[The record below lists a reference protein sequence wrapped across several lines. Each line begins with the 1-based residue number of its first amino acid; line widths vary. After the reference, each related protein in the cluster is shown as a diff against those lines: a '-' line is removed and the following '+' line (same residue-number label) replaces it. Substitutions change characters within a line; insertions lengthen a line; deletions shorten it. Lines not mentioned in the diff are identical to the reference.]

1 MRGQTSENSAIAFWQ
16 LVKLWPWLR
25 PYKWQIILGTCL
37 IPLVAVVSMFQP
49 LIVKRVI
56 DEGIVR
62 GDMSYTMWG
71 ASACLTLSI
80 LSYVLTGVQAITTSS
95 AVHKMIRDLRSQL
108 ITHVLR
114 LSASWHD
121 SQISGALA
129 TRATSDF
136 DNLSESLNQGVLSSV
151 IDILVLFGCISGM
164 FILSPKLAVV
174 ALIILPIMTWLVI
187 WFSKKLNT
195 AMLAS
200 KKNLA
205 ILNGFTQEALASVSA
220 VKLLNAEKSV
230 SNRYNILNIKYRD
243 AQLQNVFYDALMFAT
258 IDGISSITLG
268 VALFIAIKWSGY
280 ADNLTAGLM
289 VAFIQY
295 IQQLFEPLKQL
306 GTKMAMLQGA
316 FTSIERI
323 FGLME
328 KQEFVGGSKTVT
340 WPSKVDVEFDH
351 VSFSYLASQTR
362 TLSDLSFEVPAGSSL
377 AIIGSTGSG
386 KSTIIKLL
394 TKLYDGYSGH
404 IRVAGTDIQD
414 LDPEHMREQ
423 MGIVPQDLVLFEG
436 SIAFNISLGAKDVSK
451 DQIIRAAGLVG
462 ADRFINDL
470 PGGFDFPVKENGSNL
485 SHGQRQLIV
494 FARALTKNPPI
505 VILDEATSSI
515 DPQSESLIQEAT
527 EKILKDRTVVVIA
540 HRLQTIRSCDNILVV
555 EHGRLV
561 ELGPPEELERR
572 GGRYH
577 DLLAMLGDHKRR
589 EM

>member
-1 MRGQTSENSAIAFWQ
+1 M
-16 LVKLWPWLR
+16 
-25 PYKWQIILGTCL
+25 ILGTVL
-37 IPLVAVVSMFQP
+37 IPMVAVVTMFQP

-62 GDMSYTMWG
+62 GDMTFTIWG
-71 ASACLTLSI
+71 ASACLTLSF
-80 LSYVLTGVQAITTSS
+80 LSYVLSGAQAITTSS
-95 AVHKMIRDLRSQL
+95 AVHKMIRDLRSHL
-108 ITHVLR
+108 IRHVLR

-230 SNRYNILNIKYRD
+230 SNRYNKLNVQYRD
-243 AQLQNVFYDALMFAT
+243 AQLENVFYDALMFAT

-268 VALFIAIKWSGY
+268 VALFIAIRWSGY

-328 KQEFVGGSKTVT
+328 KQEFVAGDRTMR
-340 WPSKVDVEFDH
+340 WPSQVDVQFDH
-351 VSFSYLASQTR
+351 VSFAYKASKSK
-362 TLSDLSFEVPAGSSL
+362 TLSDISFRVPAGSSL

-386 KSTIIKLL
+386 KSTVIKLL
-394 TKLYDGYSGH
+394 TKLYDGYSGS
-404 IRVAGTDIQD
+404 IRVAGTDIKD
-414 LDPEHMREQ
+414 LDPDHIREQ

-436 SIAFNISLGAKDVSK
+436 SIEFNISLGSRNISK
-451 DQIIRAAGLVG
+451 EEIIRAAHLVG

-470 PGGFDFPVKENGSNL
+470 PGGLDFHVKENGSNL
-485 SHGQRQLIV
+485 SHGQKQLIV

-515 DPQSESLIQEAT
+515 DPQSEALIQEAT
-527 EKILKDRTVVVIA
+527 KRILKDRTVVVIA
-540 HRLQTIRSCDNILVV
+540 HRLETIRRCDNILVI

-561 ELGPPEELERR
+561 EMGPPAELERR
-572 GGRYH
+572 GGRYQN
-577 DLLAMLGDHKRR
+577 LLALLKDGNP
-589 EM
+589 ETI

>member
-1 MRGQTSENSAIAFWQ
+1 M
-16 LVKLWPWLR
+16 
-25 PYKWQIILGTCL
+25 
-37 IPLVAVVSMFQP
+37 VAVVTMFQP

-62 GDMSYTMWG
+62 GDMTFTIWG
-71 ASACLTLSI
+71 ASACLTLSF
-80 LSYVLTGVQAITTSS
+80 LSYLLSGAQAITTSS

-108 ITHVLR
+108 IRHVLR

-174 ALIILPIMTWLVI
+174 AVIILPIMTWLVI
-187 WFSKKLNT
+187 WFSKKLNA

-200 KKNLA
+200 KRNLA

-230 SNRYNILNIKYRD
+230 SNRYNKLNVQYRD
-243 AQLQNVFYDALMFAT
+243 AQLENVFYDALMFAT

-268 VALFIAIKWSGY
+268 IALFMAIQWSGY
-280 ADNLTAGLM
+280 ADNLTPGLM

-328 KQEFVGGSKTVT
+328 KQEFVAGDRTMS
-340 WPSKVDVEFDH
+340 WPSQVDVQFDQ
-351 VSFSYLASQTR
+351 VSFAYTTSKSK
-362 TLSDLSFEVPAGSSL
+362 TLSDISFRVPSGSSL

-394 TKLYDGYSGH
+394 TKLYDGYSGS
-404 IRVAGTDIQD
+404 IRVAGTDIKD
-414 LDPEHMREQ
+414 LDPEHTREQ

-436 SIAFNISLGAKDVSK
+436 SIEFNINLGSRNVSK
-451 DQIIRAAGLVG
+451 QEIIRAAHLVG

-470 PGGFDFPVKENGSNL
+470 PGGLDFHVKENGSNL
-485 SHGQRQLIV
+485 SHGQKQLIV

-515 DPQSESLIQEAT
+515 DPQSEALIQEAT
-527 EKILKDRTVVVIA
+527 KRILKDRTVVVIA
-540 HRLQTIRSCDNILVV
+540 HRLETIRRCDNILVI

-561 ELGPPEELERR
+561 EMGPPAELERR
-572 GGRYH
+572 GGRYQN
-577 DLLAMLGDHKRR
+577 LLALLKDRNH
-589 EM
+589 EPI

>member
-1 MRGQTSENSAIAFWQ
+1 M
-16 LVKLWPWLR
+16 
-25 PYKWQIILGTCL
+25 ILGAIL
-37 IPLVAVVSMFQP
+37 IPLVAVVTMFQP

-56 DEGIVR
+56 DDGIAR
-62 GDMSYTMWG
+62 GDMTFTIWG
-71 ASACLTLSI
+71 ASACLTLSF
-80 LSYVLTGVQAITTSS
+80 LSYVLSGAQAITTSS
-95 AVHKMIRDLRSQL
+95 AVHKMIRDLRSHL
-108 ITHVLR
+108 IRHVLR
-114 LSASWHD
+114 LSAAWHD

-136 DNLSESLNQGVLSSV
+136 DNLSESLNQGVLSSL

-230 SNRYNILNIKYRD
+230 SNRYNKLNVQYRD
-243 AQLQNVFYDALMFAT
+243 AQLDNVFYDALMFAT

-268 VALFIAIKWSGY
+268 VALFMAIQWSGY

-328 KQEFVGGSKTVT
+328 KQEFVAGDRTMS
-340 WPSKVDVEFDH
+340 WPSQVDVQFDQ
-351 VSFSYLASQTR
+351 VSFSYTTSKSK
-362 TLSDLSFEVPAGSSL
+362 TLSDISFRVPAGSSL

-394 TKLYDGYSGH
+394 TKLYDGYSGS
-404 IRVAGTDIQD
+404 IRVAGTDIKD
-414 LDPEHMREQ
+414 LDPEHTRGQ

-436 SIAFNISLGAKDVSK
+436 SIEFNISLGARDVSK
-451 DQIIRAAGLVG
+451 EEIIRAAHLVG

-470 PGGFDFPVKENGSNL
+470 PGGLDFRVKENGSNL
-485 SHGQRQLIV
+485 SHGQKQLIV

-515 DPQSESLIQEAT
+515 DPQSEALIQEAT
-527 EKILKDRTVVVIA
+527 KRILKDRTVVVIA
-540 HRLQTIRSCDNILVV
+540 HRLETIRRCDNILVI

-561 ELGPPEELERR
+561 EMGQPAELERR
-572 GGRYH
+572 GGRYQN
-577 DLLAMLGDHKRR
+577 LLALLKDNKHKTI
-589 EM
+589 

>member
-1 MRGQTSENSAIAFWQ
+1 
-16 LVKLWPWLR
+16 V
-25 PYKWQIILGTCL
+25 ILGAIL
-37 IPLVAVVSMFQP
+37 IPLVAVVTMFQP

-56 DEGIVR
+56 DDGIAR
-62 GDMSYTMWG
+62 GDMTFTIWG
-71 ASACLTLSI
+71 ASACLTLSF
-80 LSYVLTGVQAITTSS
+80 LSYVLSGAQAITTSS
-95 AVHKMIRDLRSQL
+95 AVHKMIRDLRSHL
-108 ITHVLR
+108 IRHVLR
-114 LSASWHD
+114 LSAAWHD

-136 DNLSESLNQGVLSSV
+136 DNLSESLNQGVLSSL

-230 SNRYNILNIKYRD
+230 SNRYNKLNVQYRD
-243 AQLQNVFYDALMFAT
+243 AQLDNVFYDALMFAT

-268 VALFIAIKWSGY
+268 VALFMAIQWSGY

-328 KQEFVGGSKTVT
+328 KQEFVAGDRTMS
-340 WPSKVDVEFDH
+340 WPSQVDVQFDQ
-351 VSFSYLASQTR
+351 VSFSYTTSKSK
-362 TLSDLSFEVPAGSSL
+362 TLSDISFRVPAGSSL

-394 TKLYDGYSGH
+394 TKLYDGYSGS
-404 IRVAGTDIQD
+404 IRVAGTDIKD
-414 LDPEHMREQ
+414 LDPEHTRGQ

-436 SIAFNISLGAKDVSK
+436 SIEFNISLGARDVSK
-451 DQIIRAAGLVG
+451 EEIIRAAHLVG

-470 PGGFDFPVKENGSNL
+470 PGGLDFRVKENGSNL
-485 SHGQRQLIV
+485 SHGQKQLIV

-515 DPQSESLIQEAT
+515 DPQSEALIQEAT
-527 EKILKDRTVVVIA
+527 KRILKDRTVVVIA
-540 HRLQTIRSCDNILVV
+540 HRLETIRRCDNILVI

-561 ELGPPEELERR
+561 EMGQPAELERR
-572 GGRYH
+572 GGRYQN
-577 DLLAMLGDHKRR
+577 LLALLKDNKHKTI
-589 EM
+589 

>member
-1 MRGQTSENSAIAFWQ
+1 
-16 LVKLWPWLR
+16 V
-25 PYKWQIILGTCL
+25 ILGAIL
-37 IPLVAVVSMFQP
+37 IPLVAVVTMFQP

-56 DEGIVR
+56 DDGIAR
-62 GDMSYTMWG
+62 GDMTFTIWG
-71 ASACLTLSI
+71 ASACLTLSF
-80 LSYVLTGVQAITTSS
+80 LSYVLSGAQAITTSS
-95 AVHKMIRDLRSQL
+95 AVHKMIRDLRSHL
-108 ITHVLR
+108 IRHVLR
-114 LSASWHD
+114 LSAAWHD

-136 DNLSESLNQGVLSSV
+136 DNLSESLNQGVLSSL

-230 SNRYNILNIKYRD
+230 SNRYNKLNVQYRD
-243 AQLQNVFYDALMFAT
+243 AQLDNVFYDALMFAT

-268 VALFIAIKWSGY
+268 VALFMAIQWSGY

-328 KQEFVGGSKTVT
+328 KQEFV
-340 WPSKVDVEFDH
+340 PS
-351 VSFSYLASQTR
+351 
-362 TLSDLSFEVPAGSSL
+362 P
-377 AIIGSTGSG
+377 
-386 KSTIIKLL
+386 
-394 TKLYDGYSGH
+394 
-404 IRVAGTDIQD
+404 
-414 LDPEHMREQ
+414 
-423 MGIVPQDLVLFEG
+423 
-436 SIAFNISLGAKDVSK
+436 
-451 DQIIRAAGLVG
+451 
-462 ADRFINDL
+462 
-470 PGGFDFPVKENGSNL
+470 
-485 SHGQRQLIV
+485 
-494 FARALTKNPPI
+494 
-505 VILDEATSSI
+505 
-515 DPQSESLIQEAT
+515 
-527 EKILKDRTVVVIA
+527 
-540 HRLQTIRSCDNILVV
+540 
-555 EHGRLV
+555 
-561 ELGPPEELERR
+561 
-572 GGRYH
+572 
-577 DLLAMLGDHKRR
+577 
-589 EM
+589 

>member
-1 MRGQTSENSAIAFWQ
+1 M
-16 LVKLWPWLR
+16 
-25 PYKWQIILGTCL
+25 ILGTTL
-37 IPLVAVVSMFQP
+37 IPIIALVTMFQP

-56 DEGIVR
+56 DEGIIR
-62 GDMSYTMWG
+62 GDMAFTIWG
-71 ASACLTLSI
+71 ASACLTLSF
-80 LSYVLTGVQAITTSS
+80 LSYLLSGTQAITTAS
-95 AVHKMIRDLRSQL
+95 AVHKMIRDLRSHL
-108 ITHVLR
+108 IRHVLR

-151 IDILVLFGCISGM
+151 IDILVLFGCIAGM
-164 FILSPKLAVV
+164 FILSPKLAIV

-187 WFSKKLNT
+187 WFSRKLNA

-205 ILNGFTQEALASVSA
+205 VLNGFTQEALASVSA
-220 VKLLNAEKSV
+220 VKLLNAEKGV
-230 SNRYNILNIKYRD
+230 SNRYNKLNVQYRD

-268 VALFIAIKWSGY
+268 VALFMAIRWSGY

-295 IQQLFEPLKQL
+295 IQQLFDPLKQL

-328 KQEFVGGSKTVT
+328 KQEFVSGDRTMS
-340 WPSKVDVEFDH
+340 WPNQVDVQFDH
-351 VSFSYLASQTR
+351 VSFAYKSSKSK
-362 TLSDLSFEVPAGSSL
+362 TLSDISFRVLAGSSL

-394 TKLYDGYSGH
+394 TKLYDGYSGT
-404 IRVAGTDIQD
+404 IRVAGTDIKF
-414 LDPEHMREQ
+414 LDPEHTRGQ

-436 SIAFNISLGAKDVSK
+436 SIEFNISLGAKHISK
-451 DQIIRAAGLVG
+451 EEIIRAAHLVG

-470 PGGFDFPVKENGSNL
+470 PGRLDFHVKENGSNL
-485 SHGQRQLIV
+485 SHGQKQLIV

-515 DPQSESLIQEAT
+515 DPQSEALIQEAT
-527 EKILKDRTVVVIA
+527 ERILKDRTVVVIA
-540 HRLQTIRSCDNILVV
+540 HRLETIRRCDNIIVI
-555 EHGRLV
+555 EYGRLV
-561 ELGPPEELERR
+561 ETGPPAELERR
-572 GGRYH
+572 GGRYQN
-577 DLLAMLGDHKRR
+577 LLELIKDSKNKTR
-589 EM
+589 

>member
-1 MRGQTSENSAIAFWQ
+1 
-16 LVKLWPWLR
+16 V
-25 PYKWQIILGTCL
+25 ILGTVL
-37 IPLVAVVSMFQP
+37 IPMVAVVTMFQP

-62 GDMSYTMWG
+62 GDMTFTIWG
-71 ASACLTLSI
+71 ASACLI
-80 LSYVLTGVQAITTSS
+80 LSFLSYLLSGAQAITTSS

-108 ITHVLR
+108 IRHVLH

-174 ALIILPIMTWLVI
+174 AVIILPIMTWLVI

-200 KKNLA
+200 KRNLA

-230 SNRYNILNIKYRD
+230 SNRYNKLNVQYRD
-243 AQLQNVFYDALMFAT
+243 AQLENVFYDALMFAT

-268 VALFIAIKWSGY
+268 IALFMAIQWSGY

-328 KQEFVGGSKTVT
+328 KQEFVAGDQTMS
-340 WPSKVDVEFDH
+340 WPSQVDVQFDH
-351 VSFSYLASQTR
+351 VSFAYATSKSKI
-362 TLSDLSFEVPAGSSL
+362 LSDISFRVPAGSSL

-394 TKLYDGYSGH
+394 TKLYDGYSGS
-404 IRVAGTDIQD
+404 IRVAGTDIKD
-414 LDPEHMREQ
+414 LDPEHTREQ

-436 SIAFNISLGAKDVSK
+436 SIEFNINLGSSNVSK
-451 DQIIRAAGLVG
+451 QEIIRAAHLVG

-470 PGGFDFPVKENGSNL
+470 PGGLDFHVKENGSNL
-485 SHGQRQLIV
+485 SHGQKQLIV

-515 DPQSESLIQEAT
+515 DPQSEALIQEAT
-527 EKILKDRTVVVIA
+527 KRILKDRTVVVIA
-540 HRLQTIRSCDNILVV
+540 HRLETIRRCDNILVI

-561 ELGPPEELERR
+561 EMGPPAELERR
-572 GGRYH
+572 GGRYQN
-577 DLLAMLGDHKRR
+577 LLALLKDRNH
-589 EM
+589 EPI

>member
-1 MRGQTSENSAIAFWQ
+1 M
-16 LVKLWPWLR
+16 
-25 PYKWQIILGTCL
+25 ILGTVL
-37 IPLVAVVSMFQP
+37 IPMVAVVTMFQP

-62 GDMSYTMWG
+62 GDMTFTIWG
-71 ASACLTLSI
+71 ASACLI
-80 LSYVLTGVQAITTSS
+80 LSFLSYLLSGAQAITTSS

-108 ITHVLR
+108 IRHVLH

-174 ALIILPIMTWLVI
+174 AVIILPIMTWLVI

-200 KKNLA
+200 KRNLA

-230 SNRYNILNIKYRD
+230 SNRYNKLNVQYRD
-243 AQLQNVFYDALMFAT
+243 AQLENVFYDALMFAT

-268 VALFIAIKWSGY
+268 IALFMAIQWSGY

-328 KQEFVGGSKTVT
+328 KQEFVAGDQTMS
-340 WPSKVDVEFDH
+340 WPSQVDVQFDH
-351 VSFSYLASQTR
+351 VSFAYATSKSKI
-362 TLSDLSFEVPAGSSL
+362 LSDISFRVPAGSSL

-394 TKLYDGYSGH
+394 TKLYDGYSGS
-404 IRVAGTDIQD
+404 IRVAGTDIKD
-414 LDPEHMREQ
+414 LDPEHTREQ

-436 SIAFNISLGAKDVSK
+436 SIEFNINLGSSNVSK
-451 DQIIRAAGLVG
+451 QEIIRAAHLVG

-470 PGGFDFPVKENGSNL
+470 PGGLDFHVKENGSNL
-485 SHGQRQLIV
+485 SHGQKQLIV

-515 DPQSESLIQEAT
+515 DPQSEALIQEAT
-527 EKILKDRTVVVIA
+527 KRILKDRTVVVIA
-540 HRLQTIRSCDNILVV
+540 HRLETIRRCDNILVI

-561 ELGPPEELERR
+561 EMGPPAELERR
-572 GGRYH
+572 GGRYQN
-577 DLLAMLGDHKRR
+577 LLALLKDRNH
-589 EM
+589 EPI

>member
-1 MRGQTSENSAIAFWQ
+1 M
-16 LVKLWPWLR
+16 
-25 PYKWQIILGTCL
+25 ILGTVL
-37 IPLVAVVSMFQP
+37 IPMVAVVTMFQP

-62 GDMSYTMWG
+62 GDMTFTIWG
-71 ASACLTLSI
+71 ASACLTLSF
-80 LSYVLTGVQAITTSS
+80 LSYALSGAQAITTSS
-95 AVHKMIRDLRSQL
+95 AVHKMIRDLRSHL
-108 ITHVLR
+108 IRHVLR

-187 WFSKKLNT
+187 WFSKKLNA

-230 SNRYNILNIKYRD
+230 SNRYNKLNVQYRD
-243 AQLQNVFYDALMFAT
+243 AQLDNVFYDALMFAT

-268 VALFIAIKWSGY
+268 VALFMAIQWSGY
-280 ADNLTAGLM
+280 ANNLTAGLM

-328 KQEFVGGSKTVT
+328 KQEFVAGDRTMR
-340 WPSKVDVEFDH
+340 WPSQVDVQFDQ
-351 VSFSYLASQTR
+351 VNFAYTTSKSK
-362 TLSDLSFEVPAGSSL
+362 TLSDISFRVPAGSSL

-394 TKLYDGYSGH
+394 TKLYDGYSGS
-404 IRVAGTDIQD
+404 IRVAGTDIKD
-414 LDPEHMREQ
+414 LDPEHTREQ

-436 SIAFNISLGAKDVSK
+436 SIEFNISLGSRNISK
-451 DQIIRAAGLVG
+451 EEIIRAAHLVG

-470 PGGFDFPVKENGSNL
+470 PGGLDFHVKENGSNL
-485 SHGQRQLIV
+485 SHGQKQLIV

-515 DPQSESLIQEAT
+515 DPQSEALIQEAT
-527 EKILKDRTVVVIA
+527 KRILKDRTVVVIA
-540 HRLQTIRSCDNILVV
+540 HRLETIRRCDNILVI

-561 ELGPPEELERR
+561 EMGPPAELERR
-572 GGRYH
+572 GGRYQN
-577 DLLAMLGDHKRR
+577 LLALLKDGDHATI
-589 EM
+589 

>member
-1 MRGQTSENSAIAFWQ
+1 M
-16 LVKLWPWLR
+16 
-25 PYKWQIILGTCL
+25 ILGAIL
-37 IPLVAVVSMFQP
+37 IPLVAVVTMFQP

-56 DEGIVR
+56 DDGIAR
-62 GDMSYTMWG
+62 GDMTFTIWG
-71 ASACLTLSI
+71 ASACLTLSF
-80 LSYVLTGVQAITTSS
+80 LSYVLSGAQAITTSS
-95 AVHKMIRDLRSQL
+95 AVHKMIRDLRSHL
-108 ITHVLR
+108 IRHVLR
-114 LSASWHD
+114 LSAAWHD

-136 DNLSESLNQGVLSSV
+136 DNLSESLNQGVLSSL

-230 SNRYNILNIKYRD
+230 SNRYNKLNVQYRD
-243 AQLQNVFYDALMFAT
+243 AQLDNVFYDALMFAT

-268 VALFIAIKWSGY
+268 VALFMAIQWSGY

-328 KQEFVGGSKTVT
+328 KQEFVAGDRTMS
-340 WPSKVDVEFDH
+340 WPSQVDVQFDQ
-351 VSFSYLASQTR
+351 VSFSYTTSKSK
-362 TLSDLSFEVPAGSSL
+362 TLSDISFRVPAGSSL

-394 TKLYDGYSGH
+394 TKLYDGYSGS
-404 IRVAGTDIQD
+404 IRVAGTDIKD
-414 LDPEHMREQ
+414 LDPEHTRGQ

-436 SIAFNISLGAKDVSK
+436 SIEFNISLGARDVSK
-451 DQIIRAAGLVG
+451 EEIIRAAHLVG

-470 PGGFDFPVKENGSNL
+470 PGGLDFHVKENGSNL
-485 SHGQRQLIV
+485 SHGQKQLIV

-515 DPQSESLIQEAT
+515 DPQSEALIQEAT
-527 EKILKDRTVVVIA
+527 KRILKDRTVVVIA
-540 HRLQTIRSCDNILVV
+540 HRLETIRRCDNILVI

-561 ELGPPEELERR
+561 EMGQPAELERR
-572 GGRYH
+572 GGRYQN
-577 DLLAMLGDHKRR
+577 LLALLKDNKHKTI
-589 EM
+589 

>member
-1 MRGQTSENSAIAFWQ
+1 M
-16 LVKLWPWLR
+16 
-25 PYKWQIILGTCL
+25 
-37 IPLVAVVSMFQP
+37 VAVVTMFQP

-62 GDMSYTMWG
+62 GDMTFTIWG
-71 ASACLTLSI
+71 ASACLI
-80 LSYVLTGVQAITTSS
+80 LSFLSYLLSGAQAITTSS

-108 ITHVLR
+108 IRHVLH

-174 ALIILPIMTWLVI
+174 AVIILPIMTWLVI

-200 KKNLA
+200 KRNLA

-230 SNRYNILNIKYRD
+230 SNRYNKLNVQYRD
-243 AQLQNVFYDALMFAT
+243 AQLENVFYDALMFAT

-268 VALFIAIKWSGY
+268 IALFMAIQWSGY

-328 KQEFVGGSKTVT
+328 KQEFVAGDQTMS
-340 WPSKVDVEFDH
+340 WPSQVDVQFDH
-351 VSFSYLASQTR
+351 VSFAYATSKSKI
-362 TLSDLSFEVPAGSSL
+362 LSDISFRVPAGSSL

-394 TKLYDGYSGH
+394 TKLYDGYSGS
-404 IRVAGTDIQD
+404 IRVAGTDIKD
-414 LDPEHMREQ
+414 LDPEHTREQ

-436 SIAFNISLGAKDVSK
+436 SIEFNINLGSSNVSK
-451 DQIIRAAGLVG
+451 QEIIRAAHLVG

-470 PGGFDFPVKENGSNL
+470 PGGLDFHVKENGSNL
-485 SHGQRQLIV
+485 SHGQKQLIV

-515 DPQSESLIQEAT
+515 DPQSEALIQEAT
-527 EKILKDRTVVVIA
+527 KRILKDRTVVVIA
-540 HRLQTIRSCDNILVV
+540 HRLETIRRCDNILVI

-561 ELGPPEELERR
+561 EMGPPAELERR
-572 GGRYH
+572 GGRYQN
-577 DLLAMLGDHKRR
+577 LLALLKDRNH
-589 EM
+589 EPI

>member
-1 MRGQTSENSAIAFWQ
+1 MVA
-16 LVKLWPWLR
+16 LVTML
-25 PYKWQIILGTCL
+25 
-37 IPLVAVVSMFQP
+37 QP

-56 DEGIVR
+56 DEGIVH
-62 GDMSYTMWG
+62 GDMTFTIWG
-71 ASACLTLSI
+71 ASACLTLSF
-80 LSYVLTGVQAITTSS
+80 LSYVLSGTQAITTSS
-95 AVHKMIRDLRSQL
+95 AVHKMIRDLRSHL
-108 ITHVLR
+108 IRHVLR

-187 WFSKKLNT
+187 WFAKKLNA

-205 ILNGFTQEALASVSA
+205 ILNGFTQEALSSVSA

-230 SNRYNILNIKYRD
+230 SNRYNKLNVQYRD
-243 AQLQNVFYDALMFAT
+243 AQLENVFYDALMFAT

-268 VALFIAIKWSGY
+268 VALFMAVKWSGY
-280 ADNLTAGLM
+280 SDNLTAGLM

-328 KQEFVGGSKTVT
+328 KQEFVAGDRTMR
-340 WPSKVDVEFDH
+340 WPSQVDVQFDN
-351 VSFSYLASQTR
+351 VSFSYTTSKSK
-362 TLSDLSFEVPAGSSL
+362 TLSDISFRVPAGSSL

-386 KSTIIKLL
+386 KSTIVKLL
-394 TKLYDGYSGH
+394 TKLYDGYSGN
-404 IRVAGTDIQD
+404 IRVAGTDIRD
-414 LDPEHMREQ
+414 LDPEHTREQ

-436 SIAFNISLGAKDVSK
+436 SIEFNISLGSRDVSK
-451 DQIIRAAGLVG
+451 EEIIQAAHLVG

-470 PGGFDFPVKENGSNL
+470 PGSLDFHVKENGSNL
-485 SHGQRQLIV
+485 SHGQKQLIV

-515 DPQSESLIQEAT
+515 DPQSEALIQEAT
-527 EKILKDRTVVVIA
+527 KRILKDRTVVVIA
-540 HRLQTIRSCDNILVV
+540 HRLETIRRCDNILVI

-561 ELGPPEELERR
+561 EMGPPAELERR
-572 GGRYH
+572 GGRYQN
-577 DLLAMLGDHKRR
+577 LLALLKDSPH
-589 EM
+589 ETI